1 MKNLVEYYYNEK
13 FYEKNESVNLFV
25 QNLPKL
31 EKINEIIKKKLYTD
45 KDLLPIKL
53 VLDIYEN
60 YYKNDILFY
69 EVMST
74 FTQIFKKD
82 FYPTV
87 NEFYISLSYEQLD
100 KLYIK
105 LVNERGYFKKVAE
118 NKIVIFKRR
127 DKYLDY
133 YKNLKS
139 NLMMLYE
146 GINKNSFIL

>member
-1 MKNLVEYYYNEK
+1 MFTKLKYIKLPVDPEAFMKNLVEYYYNEK
-13 FYEKNESVNLFV
+13 FYEKNESFNLFV

-74 FTQIFKKD
+74 FT
-82 FYPTV
+82 
-87 NEFYISLSYEQLD
+87 
-100 KLYIK
+100 
-105 LVNERGYFKKVAE
+105 
-118 NKIVIFKRR
+118 
-127 DKYLDY
+127 
-133 YKNLKS
+133 
-139 NLMMLYE
+139 
-146 GINKNSFIL
+146 